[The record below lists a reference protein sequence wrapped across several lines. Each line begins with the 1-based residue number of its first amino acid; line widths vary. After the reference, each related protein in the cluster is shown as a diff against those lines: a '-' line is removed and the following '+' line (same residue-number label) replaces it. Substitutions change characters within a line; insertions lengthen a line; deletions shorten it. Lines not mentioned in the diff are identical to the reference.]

1 MDQNI
6 CQQLGITVNSKLLDD
21 TRQKKKLTVKA
32 LADGSGVAE
41 QTVKNILNGT
51 SSNPQII
58 SLAPICKFLGLTVD
72 QIVLSS
78 GAEEIIEVG
87 EKINDESVLALK
99 ETYEYISSLVV
110 SANKANMND
119 TRIHYEQHHIETVNH
134 FKEIIEFKDAQ
145 IFKLEE
151 SNKAK
156 VKILIW
162 LLCVTSILFAIVVGL
177 AVMEVMHPQHG
188 WIRY

>member
-87 EKINDESVLALK
+87 EKINDESVIALK
-99 ETYEYISSLVV
+99 ETYEYVTTLVN
-110 SANKANMND
+110 SANKANMQD
-119 TRIHYEQHHIETVNH
+119 TRSHYEQHHNEVISNY
-134 FKEIIEFKDAQ
+134 KEIISSKDAQ
-145 IFKLEE
+145 ISRLEE
-151 SNKAK
+151 SNKGRAK
-156 VKILIW
+156 IILW
-162 LLCVTSILFAIVVGL
+162 LMAVASILFAIVVGL
-177 AVMEVMHPQHG
+177 AVMEVMHPEHG